1 MRARIRSLA
10 RLAYGMSRTY
20 GFDPRAFY
28 RALRA
33 TPKYV
38 GDYVRYRNR
47 ARQTVGL
54 PAIKAFSP
62 ALTEA
67 SEGAGVAHGHY
78 FHQDLWAARKI
89 YANRPKTHVDVGSRI
104 DGFIA
109 HVLVFMPVTV
119 VDIRPLESTI
129 DGLEFRQADATRLE
143 DWPDGSVESI
153 SSLHALEH
161 FGLGRY
167 GDEIDPTACFDAMRN
182 IARVVAP
189 GGRFYFSAPI
199 GRERIEFNAHRIF
212 SPVRLL
218 DRFPGLELASF
229 AAVDDD
235 GAFVADARPEDFVSA
250 FYSCGLYE
258 FRRPV

>member
-1 MRARIRSLA
+1 
-10 RLAYGMSRTY
+10 MSRTY

-28 RALRA
+28 RAVRA

-38 GDYVRYRNR
+38 SDYIRYRSR
-47 ARQTVGL
+47 ARELAGL
-54 PAIKAFSP
+54 PPIKALAP

-67 SEGAGVAHGHY
+67 GEGAGVARGHY

-89 YANRPKTHVDVGSRI
+89 YANRPRSHVDVGSRI
-104 DGFIA
+104 DGFVA
-109 HVLVFMPVTV
+109 HLLVFMPVTV
-119 VDIRPLESTI
+119 VDIRPLESPVA
-129 DGLEFRQADATRLE
+129 GLDFRQADATRL
-143 DWPDGSVESI
+143 DGWPDRSVESI

-167 GDEIDPTACFDAMRN
+167 GDEIDPAACYDAMRN

-229 AAVDDD
+229 AAVDDE
-235 GAFVADARPEDFVSA
+235 GRFVPDCRPEDFSDA
-250 FYSCGLYE
+250 LYSCGLYE
-258 FRRPV
+258 FRRP